1 MAVSLRFKNFLAL
14 FLAAVLLL
22 LPNTAAFAGK
32 KDYPD
37 PQIKIK
43 PVSQEKSQWCWSAV
57 SVMLLELYGKKMSQS
72 EYAKFVNGSTDN
84 VTIFKS
90 QFIDKLNEKGIYGDY
105 KATAATWNEIK
116 SSIDKGRPV
125 VVFKKK
131 QKGNGHVL
139 IINGYFNKPG
149 DNTNYVIMVDPNGGT
164 EDWYTYEEV
173 ANNSYNVWEASWI
186 NVRNKK

>member
-1 MAVSLRFKNFLAL
+1 
-14 FLAAVLLL
+14 
-22 LPNTAAFAGK
+22 
-32 KDYPD
+32 
-37 PQIKIK
+37 
-43 PVSQEKSQWCWSAV
+43 
-57 SVMLLELYGKKMSQS
+57 MSQS

-131 QKGNGHVL
+131 QKEMDTFLSSMAISINLV
-139 IINGYFNKPG
+139 IIQ
-149 DNTNYVIMVDPNGGT
+149 TM
-164 EDWYTYEEV
+164 
-173 ANNSYNVWEASWI
+173 
-186 NVRNKK
+186 